1 MVGTSPGQVT
11 LTSTPNGPL
20 TINPD
25 GTITVAANTP
35 VGTYPVTYTI
45 CEVTNPTNC
54 DSVTVTVTVTAPVI
68 DAVVDVTAPINGANG
83 GTTPALTA
91 NDTLNGNPVV
101 IGTAP
106 GNVTL
111 TSVNVPTGLT
121 LNPDGTVT
129 IAANTPAGTY
139 SVEYTICE
147 VTNPTNCDTVTSS
160 VVVIATDFTPT
171 IDIDN
176 VVFLTAGSS
185 SDFVVNI
192 SEIGS
197 GPSIG
202 LIVFRITKQ
211 SGFTISYNE
220 TATSSTVGGG
230 TTVNN
235 SDWTITENTLFV
247 TVTLKPSVL
256 IDVNSFSSIG
266 FTIERK
272 VNVPNQTWQP
282 ITATIVNGSGAD
294 SDSTNNSYNVIV
306 KAQ

>member
-1 MVGTSPGQVT
+1 
-11 LTSTPNGPL
+11 
-20 TINPD
+20 
-25 GTITVAANTP
+25 
-35 VGTYPVTYTI
+35 
-45 CEVTNPTNC
+45 
-54 DSVTVTVTVTAPVI
+54 
-68 DAVVDVTAPINGANG
+68 
-83 GTTPALTA
+83 
-91 NDTLNGNPVV
+91 
-101 IGTAP
+101 
-106 GNVTL
+106 
-111 TSVNVPTGLT
+111 
-121 LNPDGTVT
+121 
-129 IAANTPAGTY
+129 
-139 SVEYTICE
+139 
-147 VTNPTNCDTVTSS
+147 
-160 VVVIATDFTPT
+160 
-171 IDIDN
+171 